1 MRLEPYTIF
10 VSLCSYRDPL
20 LYSTVMSLI
29 QGRCGRNRIVIG
41 IFEQIVAEDSLP
53 VKYPDIK
60 EAIDAYENNTLRSVN
75 GGPRPAEIIYKRIDP
90 QYSNGA
96 GWARAINQYQ
106 LSPDEY
112 DLLYQIDSHMLFDKD
127 WDRTLISDYEDAIIK
142 YNTKKVI
149 ITAPCKW
156 YDVLED
162 NSISKGPEL
171 YYEGTKDIS
180 YRATGHMLYYMTNAF
195 VNGYII
201 SAHGQ
206 IDPIGPGIR
215 DAFHI
220 CAGNTVFPS
229 QWVRDVGNNIEI
241 HFEGEEQWLSL
252 ASFAA
257 GYQLCHPKEI
267 VTYHYM
273 KSGNYITKVWF
284 EQVVSNFR
292 RSHDVLRSIAELS
305 KLITTLPE
313 DVLKRFYEY
322 SGIDYINKTVD
333 QRALHP
339 HPPFT
344 LPPKE

>member
-10 VSLCSYRDPL
+10 VSICSYRDPL
-20 LYSTVMSLI
+20 LYSTVMSLL

-53 VKYPDIK
+53 VKYPDIE
-60 EAIDAYENNTLRSVN
+60 EAIDSYNDNPHPHPGERAIL
-75 GGPRPAEIIYKRIDP
+75 YKRIDP
-90 QYSNGA
+90 QYSNGV

-106 LSPDEY
+106 IDPDEY

-127 WDRTLISDYEDAIIK
+127 WDRTIISDYEDAIIK
-142 YNTKKVI
+142 YDTKKVI

-162 NSISKGPEL
+162 KSISKGPDLGVTGNTL
-171 YYEGTKDIS
+171 YYNPFKYE
-180 YRATGHMLYYMTNAF
+180 YFL
-195 VNGYII
+195 
-201 SAHGQ
+201 SAHSQ

-215 DAFHI
+215 DAIHI
-220 CAGNTVFPS
+220 CAGNTIFPS
-229 QWVRDVGNNIEI
+229 EWVRDVGNNIEI

-267 VTYHYM
+267 VSYHYN
-273 KSGNYITKVWF
+273 KAGNYITKVWV
-284 EQVVSNFR
+284 EQVVTNAKRAYDVR
-292 RSHDVLRSIAELS
+292 RSIKVLT

-322 SGIDYINKTVD
+322 SGVDYINKTVD

-339 HPPFT
+339 YPPIM